1 MKRKWVQNMTVSYLD
16 PVTKVPE
23 PEPEHPAVSVL
34 EALVW
39 RHDPVQEPVEK
50 EENELLNLHFINTEV
65 WNDKQCYSPPDITH
79 IF

>member
-1 MKRKWVQNMTVSYLD
+1 MTVSYLD

-39 RHDPVQEPVEK
+39 RHDPVQEPGK
-50 EENELLNLHFINTEV
+50 KKKMN
-65 WNDKQCYSPPDITH
+65 Y
-79 IF
+79 